1 MNPNPSLNSDEK
13 KDNNFF
19 VAPLATLSESEK
31 EFPNISLISSNTE
44 NNNGKLSVL
53 NKRYL
58 KCTLN
63 KIDDDFYLKN
73 IPFEL
78 KNFEEDDSSEDI
90 DSKVLTKIYDN
101 NGHPWLYNNDLNSN
115 KNILNNKRNREE
127 TKNLDNDN
135 NDDKRLTDFFNQYV
149 LKSINDVLKKSGYK
163 FSFEALPQNFSEE
176 SQKNLFQLTLEDI
189 FTKKD
194 RAARRHAGEPPRAPA
209 PAHAFW
215 PLFQNRTA
223 RPRAW
228 IPSGQPQVLCGC
240 VPDAVHCASGK
251 GVLSADGLF
260 FRKTGLASTLPPPR
274 SIPHLGRRDAR
285 PGAQS
290 GESGLAHSLMPAR
303 RTSCLPLPAPGIMA
317 AADSP
322 GALGPEARPTALC
335 GTVPPPAARTR
346 LAASRMHSLR
356 LPDAGFACAVS

>member
-53 NKRYL
+53 NKGYL

-135 NDDKRLTDFFNQYV
+135 ND
-149 LKSINDVLKKSGYK
+149 
-163 FSFEALPQNFSEE
+163 A
-176 SQKNLFQLTLEDI
+176 
-189 FTKKD
+189 
-194 RAARRHAGEPPRAPA
+194 
-209 PAHAFW
+209 
-215 PLFQNRTA
+215 
-223 RPRAW
+223 
-228 IPSGQPQVLCGC
+228 
-240 VPDAVHCASGK
+240 K
-251 GVLSADGLF
+251 G
-260 FRKTGLASTLPPPR
+260 
-274 SIPHLGRRDAR
+274 
-285 PGAQS
+285 
-290 GESGLAHSLMPAR
+290 
-303 RTSCLPLPAPGIMA
+303 
-317 AADSP
+317 
-322 GALGPEARPTALC
+322 
-335 GTVPPPAARTR
+335 
-346 LAASRMHSLR
+346 
-356 LPDAGFACAVS
+356 

>member
-44 NNNGKLSVL
+44 NNNGKLSAL

-63 KIDDDFYLKN
+63 TIDDDFYLKN

-90 DSKVLTKIYDN
+90 NSKVLTKIYDN

-135 NDDKRLTDFFNQYV
+135 NDDKRLTVFFNQYV
-149 LKSINDVLKKSGYK
+149 LKSINDALKKSGYK
-163 FSFEALPQNFSEE
+163 FSFEAFPQNFSEE

-189 FTKKD
+189 FTKKELYD
-194 RAARRHAGEPPRAPA
+194 QEDIKTIFEP
-209 PAHAFW
+209 
-215 PLFQNRTA
+215 NYK
-223 RPRAW
+223 
-228 IPSGQPQVLCGC
+228 VLKELRS
-240 VPDAVHCASGK
+240 DDK
-251 GVLSADGLF
+251 Y
-260 FRKTGLASTLPPPR
+260 KNIMEQTGLEKKLSM
-274 SIPHLGRRDAR
+274 SISDLY
-285 PGAQS
+285 Q
-290 GESGLAHSLMPAR
+290 EYL
-303 RTSCLPLPAPGIMA
+303 
-317 AADSP
+317 DSNK
-322 GALGPEARPTALC
+322 
-335 GTVPPPAARTR
+335 
-346 LAASRMHSLR
+346 
-356 LPDAGFACAVS
+356 F

>member
-31 EFPNISLISSNTE
+31 EFPNISLISSNTK
-44 NNNGKLSVL
+44 NNNGKLSAL

-63 KIDDDFYLKN
+63 TIDDDFYLKN

-135 NDDKRLTDFFNQYV
+135 NDDKRMTDFFNQYA
-149 LKSINDVLKKSGYK
+149 LKPINDVLKKSGYK
-163 FSFEALPQNFSEE
+163 FSFEAFPQNFSEE

-189 FTKKD
+189 FTKKELYAQKD
-194 RAARRHAGEPPRAPA
+194 IQTIFEP
-209 PAHAFW
+209 
-215 PLFQNRTA
+215 NYE
-223 RPRAW
+223 
-228 IPSGQPQVLCGC
+228 VLKELRS
-240 VPDAVHCASGK
+240 DDK
-251 GVLSADGLF
+251 Y
-260 FRKTGLASTLPPPR
+260 KNIMEQTGLEKKLSMKISNLYQEY
-274 SIPHLGRRDAR
+274 L
-285 PGAQS
+285 
-290 GESGLAHSLMPAR
+290 
-303 RTSCLPLPAPGIMA
+303 
-317 AADSP
+317 DSNK
-322 GALGPEARPTALC
+322 
-335 GTVPPPAARTR
+335 
-346 LAASRMHSLR
+346 
-356 LPDAGFACAVS
+356 F

>member
-53 NKRYL
+53 NKGYL

-90 DSKVLTKIYDN
+90 DSKVLTKIYST

-135 NDDKRLTDFFNQYV
+135 NDDKRLIDFFNQYV
-149 LKSINDVLKKSGYK
+149 LKPINDVLKKSGYK
-163 FSFEALPQNFSEE
+163 FSFEAFPQNFSEE

-189 FTKKD
+189 FTKKELYEQED
-194 RAARRHAGEPPRAPA
+194 IKTIFEP
-209 PAHAFW
+209 
-215 PLFQNRTA
+215 NYE
-223 RPRAW
+223 
-228 IPSGQPQVLCGC
+228 VLKELRS
-240 VPDAVHCASGK
+240 DDK
-251 GVLSADGLF
+251 Y
-260 FRKTGLASTLPPPR
+260 KNIMEQTGLEKKLSMKISNLYQEY
-274 SIPHLGRRDAR
+274 L
-285 PGAQS
+285 
-290 GESGLAHSLMPAR
+290 
-303 RTSCLPLPAPGIMA
+303 
-317 AADSP
+317 DSNNK
-322 GALGPEARPTALC
+322 L
-335 GTVPPPAARTR
+335 
-346 LAASRMHSLR
+346 
-356 LPDAGFACAVS
+356 

>member
-44 NNNGKLSVL
+44 NNNGKLSAL

-63 KIDDDFYLKN
+63 TIDDDFYLKN

-149 LKSINDVLKKSGYK
+149 LKSINDALKKSGYK
-163 FSFEALPQNFSEE
+163 FSFEAFPQNFSEE

-189 FTKKD
+189 FTKKELYEQED
-194 RAARRHAGEPPRAPA
+194 IKTIFEP
-209 PAHAFW
+209 
-215 PLFQNRTA
+215 NYE
-223 RPRAW
+223 
-228 IPSGQPQVLCGC
+228 VLKELRS
-240 VPDAVHCASGK
+240 DDK
-251 GVLSADGLF
+251 Y
-260 FRKTGLASTLPPPR
+260 KNIMEQTGLEKKLSMKISNLYQEY
-274 SIPHLGRRDAR
+274 L
-285 PGAQS
+285 
-290 GESGLAHSLMPAR
+290 
-303 RTSCLPLPAPGIMA
+303 
-317 AADSP
+317 DSNNK
-322 GALGPEARPTALC
+322 L
-335 GTVPPPAARTR
+335 
-346 LAASRMHSLR
+346 
-356 LPDAGFACAVS
+356 